1 MLTETEVKIV
11 LILADDKGHAEWELA
26 DILGM
31 ETSNLNPILK
41 SLRSKRVI
49 IKGPARQSKR
59 ERKLHKAGEY
69 QETPYYLSNN
79 IDDIKT
85 LVRELIQS
93 DRVLDV
99 GFSLGVI
106 KRSAYLKSMSERF
119 GPDLA
124 KKIADEVLQTYQPY
138 TDPKFKMIIQQMKM
152 QELLFP
158 FLQGDLVESLT
169 EKAEVLRSEAAP
181 SELEIWYK
189 RYLRAYPDQDL
200 LDRYKLIL
208 SQTWRT

>member
-11 LILADDKGHAEWELA
+11 LILADNEGHAEWELA

-41 SLRSKRVI
+41 GLKSKSIVF
-49 IKGPARQSKR
+49 KGPARKSKKQR
-59 ERKLHKAGEY
+59 THHKDGDY

-138 TDPKFKMIIQQMKM
+138 TDPKFKVIVQQMKM

-158 FLQGDLVESLT
+158 FLQGDFTESLT
-169 EKAEVLRSEAAP
+169 EKTEVLCEESPPSALRS
-181 SELEIWYK
+181 WYK
-189 RYLRAYPDQDL
+189 RYLREHRDQE
-200 LDRYKLIL
+200 
-208 SQTWRT
+208 SSCSM

>member
-11 LILADDKGHAEWELA
+11 LILADNEGHAEWELA
-26 DILGM
+26 GILGM

-41 SLRSKRVI
+41 SLRSKSIVF
-49 IKGPARQSKR
+49 KGPARQSKR
-59 ERKLHKAGEY
+59 ERKLHKAGDY

-138 TDPKFKMIIQQMKM
+138 TDPKFKMIVQQMKM
-152 QELLFP
+152 QQLLFP
-158 FLQGDLVESLT
+158 FLQGDLAESLT
-169 EKAEVLRSEAAP
+169 EKAEVLCEKLPP
-181 SELEIWYK
+181 SPLRCWYK
-189 RYLRAYPDQDL
+189 KYLRVHSDQESN
-200 LDRYKLIL
+200 
-208 SQTWRT
+208 SQM

>member
-1 MLTETEVKIV
+1 
-11 LILADDKGHAEWELA
+11 
-26 DILGM
+26 
-31 ETSNLNPILK
+31 
-41 SLRSKRVI
+41 
-49 IKGPARQSKR
+49 
-59 ERKLHKAGEY
+59 
-69 QETPYYLSNN
+69 
-79 IDDIKT
+79 
-85 LVRELIQS
+85 
-93 DRVLDV
+93 
-99 GFSLGVI
+99 
-106 KRSAYLKSMSERF
+106 MSERF